1 MNRLIGTNYI
11 SVEGKD
17 NALKV
22 AATLLEQDYQ
32 VFIQCDDCNIYIV
45 AFTSN
50 DLCYG
55 GPQFALLDEDEL
67 SNVFDDRC
75 DCETRAAIERVKEL
89 LQDGVITEKDLD
101 L

>member
-22 AATLLEQDYQ
+22 AATLIEQDYQ
-32 VFIQCDDCNIYIV
+32 VFIQLDDCDIYIV
-45 AFTSN
+45 AFASN
-50 DLCYG
+50 DLRYG
-55 GPQFALLDEDEL
+55 GPQFALLDEDEV
-67 SNVFDDRC
+67 SNILDLRY
-75 DCETRAAIERVKEL
+75 DCETRAAVKRVKEL

>member
-22 AATLLEQDYQ
+22 AATLIEQDYQ
-32 VFIQCDDCNIYIV
+32 VFIQLDDCDIYIV

-50 DLCYG
+50 DLRYG
-55 GPQFALLDEDEL
+55 GPQFALLDEDEV
-67 SNVFDDRC
+67 SNVLDDRY
-75 DCETRAAIERVKEL
+75 DCETRAAVKRVKEL